1 MPRRFEDDDLGVV
14 IKPKSEQKLARPP
27 MWKVVLHNDDYTTQ
41 EFVVAILRGIFHRSE
56 EEAVTIMLHVHRN
69 GIGIAGIYPYDVA
82 ETKVERVRA
91 LAREREFPL
100 LCTMEPE

>member
-1 MPRRFEDDDLGVV
+1 MPGRFEDDDLGVV